1 MTIQATITTLTL
13 TLSLISGS
21 WTLASPDAIYTPS
34 DGSSRPVLT
43 RLATEAPGGVLVQ
56 YAEEADRA

>member
-21 WTLASPDAIYTPS
+21 WTLASPRAN
-34 DGSSRPVLT
+34 SRGT
-43 RLATEAPGGVLVQ
+43 LAGDL
-56 YAEEADRA
+56 AES